1 MTIPVL
7 VTVLE
12 DRFEAVLVGTP
23 DVRGKGSSRSDA
35 IESLKAEL
43 VQRTQR
49 GDLVWVDFEPSQY
62 HQVAGSFAD
71 DDTLPELCAEIYRQR
86 DADLVP

>member
-12 DRFEAVLVGTP
+12 DHFEAVMVGTP
-23 DVRGKGSSRSDA
+23 EVRGLGLSRSDA

-43 VQRTQR
+43 AQRTR
-49 GDLVWVDFEPSQY
+49 HGDLVWVDFEPFRR

-86 DADLVP
+86 NAELAP

>member
-23 DVRGKGSSRSDA
+23 EVRGQGLSRSDA

-43 VQRTQR
+43 AQRTRR
-49 GDLVWVDFEPSQY
+49 GDLVWVDFEPSQR

-86 DADLVP
+86 DADLAP

>member
-23 DVRGKGSSRSDA
+23 EVRGQGLSRNDV

-43 VQRTQR
+43 VERTQR
-49 GDLVWVDFEPSQY
+49 GDLVWVDFEPPQR

-86 DADLVP
+86 DADLAP

>member
-7 VTVLE
+7 VTVQE
-12 DRFEAVLVGTP
+12 NRFEAVLVGTP
-23 DVRGKGSSRSDA
+23 EVRGQGLSRSDA

-43 VQRTQR
+43 AQRTRR
-49 GDLVWVDFEPSQY
+49 GDLVWVDFEPSQR

-86 DADLVP
+86 DADLAP

>member
-1 MTIPVL
+1 MAIPVL
-7 VTVLE
+7 VTEFE

-23 DVRGKGSSRSDA
+23 DVRGQERSRSDA

-43 VQRTQR
+43 AQRTQR
-49 GDLVWVDFEPSQY
+49 GDLVWVDFEPSQC
-62 HQVAGSFAD
+62 HQVAGSSAD

-86 DADLVP
+86 DADLAP

>member
-23 DVRGKGSSRSDA
+23 EVRGQGSSRSDA
-35 IESLKAEL
+35 IESLKTEL
-43 VQRTQR
+43 AHRTRR
-49 GDLVWVDFEPSQY
+49 GELVWVDFEPSQR

-86 DADLVP
+86 DADLAP

>member
-23 DVRGKGSSRSDA
+23 EVRGQGS
-35 IESLKAEL
+35 
-43 VQRTQR
+43 
-49 GDLVWVDFEPSQY
+49 
-62 HQVAGSFAD
+62 
-71 DDTLPELCAEIYRQR
+71 
-86 DADLVP
+86 